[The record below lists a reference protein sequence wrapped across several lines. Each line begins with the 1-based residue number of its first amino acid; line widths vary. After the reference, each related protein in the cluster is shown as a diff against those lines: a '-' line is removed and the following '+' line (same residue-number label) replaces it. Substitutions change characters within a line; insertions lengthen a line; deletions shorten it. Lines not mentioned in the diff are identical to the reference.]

1 MSSQD
6 EIQEPIWKF
15 VKTTKPLRLLVQIF
29 FILSFL
35 VGAWTITKPAFDY
48 ITNKFNYI
56 FAIKPEDKLL
66 KQDKYSFWAG
76 FTLFESIHPV
86 SNTDDH
92 LASYFSNRQKLLKSF
107 EVIGFNGKGASSI
120 TDIKAYS
127 FIDRMAKNYELRDR
141 LEGFLESRSNGNLE
155 LYRAGFALA
164 LLLTEL
170 QSTSV
175 DKSKVQYQVQQF
187 SLDWAKA
194 QDAVKYR
201 LPEVELYYSDD
212 QYFIYYQPI
221 LMKKSVNTL
230 KAIKQ
235 FYGQI

>member
-15 VKTTKPLRLLVQIF
+15 VKTAKPLRLFVQIF
-29 FILSFL
+29 MVLSFL
-35 VGAWTITKPAFDY
+35 VGAWTITKPAFEY
-48 ITNKFNYI
+48 ATNKFNYI

-76 FTLFESIHPV
+76 FTLFESIHPF

-107 EVIGFNGKGASSI
+107 EVLGFDGKGASSI
-120 TDIKAYS
+120 TEIKTYS
-127 FIDRMAKNYELRDR
+127 FIDRMTKNHELRDR
-141 LEGFLESRSNGNLE
+141 LEGFLENRSNGNLE

-170 QSTSV
+170 QSPSV
-175 DKSKVQYQVQQF
+175 DKSKVQYHVQQF
-187 SLDWAKA
+187 SLNWAKA

-201 LPEVELYYSDD
+201 LPEVEIYYSDD
-212 QYFIYYQPI
+212 EYFIYSQPN

-230 KAIKQ
+230 KVTKQ